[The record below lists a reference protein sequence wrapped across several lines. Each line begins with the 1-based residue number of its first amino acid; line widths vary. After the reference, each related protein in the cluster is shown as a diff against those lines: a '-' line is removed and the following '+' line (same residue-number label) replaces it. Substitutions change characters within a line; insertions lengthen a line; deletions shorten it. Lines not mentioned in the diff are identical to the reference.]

1 MVQSLYA
8 PPPAAANMS
17 STTTTAKQAELV
29 LPGTNSFAKLPTEI
43 TLNIFSY
50 LSHSELFNSALVCR
64 EVSMLIFLPNDHFP
78 LTQFP
83 GLSKQK
89 ANILLSGT
97 SFLQRLL
104 STMPSTSVTCVNPHL
119 TTIFRL
125 LPFQG
130 ISVQLDISHSTL
142 HPISLPMAYSTF
154 LPTSPPLPT
163 CARSRS
169 ALCPTPAAPRQH

>member
-1 MVQSLYA
+1 
-8 PPPAAANMS
+8 MS
-17 STTTTAKQAELV
+17 NTTTAAKQAELA
-29 LPGTNSFAKLPTEI
+29 LPGTNNFAKLPTEI

-78 LTQFP
+78 SNSIP

-97 SFLQRLL
+97 SFPQRLL
-104 STMPSTSVTCVNPHL
+104 STMPSTSLPCVNPHL
-119 TTIFRL
+119 TTMFRL
-125 LPFQG
+125 PPFQG

-142 HPISLPMAYSTF
+142 HPTSLLIAYSTF
-154 LPTSPPLPT
+154 LLTFPPLPT